1 LTDERGGE
9 RAIAVAIIE
18 DHLMVSQALQM
29 ALRAERDIDV
39 VGAATTLFEGAAIV
53 EQQRPDV
60 VILDC
65 RLPDGD
71 AVQGIELIRKAG
83 ATTAVLVLS
92 AMADYDTVVRTLE
105 AGADGYLLKDQS
117 MDELVHAVRA
127 VADGGRPLAPRLVS
141 ALVSRLTRTTTPAQR
156 LSRREI
162 EVLRFLAEGLST
174 EELSARM
181 ELSIN
186 TVRNHVQK
194 AIRRLGAHS
203 KLEAVA
209 IAQREGIIATIG
221 LTAAS

>member
-1 LTDERGGE
+1 M
-9 RAIAVAIIE
+9 AIIE

-29 ALRAERDIDV
+29 ALRAQHDIDV
-39 VGAATTLFEGAAIV
+39 VGAATTLLDGAAIV
-53 EQQRPDV
+53 EQQQPDV

-71 AVQGIELIRKAG
+71 ALYGIELVRKARE
-83 ATTAVLVLS
+83 ATAILVLS

-141 ALVSRLTRTTTPAQR
+141 ALVSRLTRTTTPAYR

-162 EVLRFLAEGLST
+162 EVLRFLSEGLST
-174 EELSARM
+174 EELSVRM

-209 IAQREGIIATIG
+209 IAQREGIIATVG